1 MTGGLPA
8 DLAAGAWAIARRAR
22 LAMDQGDPR
31 EFPTDA
37 FQQLAGYGFLT
48 LPLSEELG
56 GRGFGHDSGTSGA
69 LLELLSIV
77 GWGDLSLA
85 RLYEGHI
92 NALLLI
98 QQFGDPDHIE
108 QATVDAKR
116 GLIFGVWNTEGSNG
130 LRLEKNGKGLCLQG
144 GKTFAS
150 GAGSIERPLVTAR
163 DEAGGWQLLLLA
175 MERTPSSVDRGSW
188 KTFGMRGS
196 QSFAIDLS
204 GAMIEPHQLV
214 GSAGDYY
221 QQPWFS
227 GGALRFCAAQLGGAA
242 ALLDLARTELV
253 ARGRSDDPLQRERI
267 GRLSAALGAGFAM
280 LNSAAHQ
287 ADRSQFSGGASG
299 DDERFLASVGLTRM
313 TVERICLEVIEVIEQ
328 SLGASSLMIT
338 HPAGRIGADLR
349 LYLRQPAPDAVL
361 LRAAD
366 TVLRAPEPFM
376 QLWRNPDGCSNE

>member
-1 MTGGLPA
+1 MIDGLPT
-8 DLAAGAWAIARRAR
+8 DLAVGAWAIARRAR
-22 LAMDQGDPR
+22 LATDQGDPR

-48 LPLSEELG
+48 LPLSQELG
-56 GRGFGHDSGTSGA
+56 GRGLGRDSGSSGA

-85 RLYEGHI
+85 RLYEGHL

-98 QQFGDPDHIE
+98 QQFGSPDHIE
-108 QATVDAKR
+108 QAAVDAQR
-116 GLIFGVWNTEGSNG
+116 GLIFGVWNTEGCNG
-130 LRLEKNGKGLCLQG
+130 LRLEKNGKGFRLQG

-163 DEAGGWQLLLLA
+163 DEAGGWQLLLLE
-175 MERTPSSVDRGSW
+175 MERTPPSVDRGSW

-221 QQPWFS
+221 RQPWFS
-227 GGALRFCAAQLGGAA
+227 GGAIRFCAAQLGGAA
-242 ALLDLARTELV
+242 ALLDLARSELV
-253 ARGRSDDPLQRERI
+253 ARGRSDDPLQRERM

-280 LNSAAHQ
+280 LESAAHL
-287 ADRSQFSGGASG
+287 ADRSKFSGGSSD
-299 DDERFLASVGLTRM
+299 DDERFLAYVGLTRM
-313 TVERICLEVIEVIEQ
+313 TVECVCLEAIEVIEQ
-328 SLGASSLMIT
+328 SLGASSLMTT
-338 HPAGRIGADLR
+338 HPAARIGADLR

-361 LRAAD
+361 LSAAD

-376 QLWRNPDGCSNE
+376 QLWRTTDGCSNE